1 MANRKPLVV
10 IDGVLNEIPSS
21 DSLVSTGGINNTPV
35 GNVAPSTVAATT
47 INASGQI
54 TSTVSTGTAPLV
66 VASTTKVTNLNVDL
80 LDGKDSTDFID
91 TSATAQTKAGDLT
104 ISGNLT
110 VHGTTTTIDSETLVV
125 KDKNIELGVVTTPTD
140 TTADGGGITLKGTTD
155 KSITWNQLNSN
166 WTSTENYNLLINKTY
181 QINNVTVLSST
192 TLGSS
197 VVNSSLTSVG
207 TITAGVWNAGAVTSS
222 GAVQG
227 IQLVSTVATGTAPL
241 TVASTTA
248 VTNLNSDML
257 DGMHAS
263 TTNVASTVMA
273 RDAGG
278 VTGIGGIQ
286 LDTGFLGASAVGLLS
301 WDVDSG
307 TAQIG
312 LAGGN
317 AVLQIGQEEVTLVY
331 NSTAATLTDM
341 QVVRVTG
348 AQGNNLTVALAQAN
362 SEANSAN
369 SLAVVTESIA
379 VGTTGFATRGGV
391 IHNID
396 TSAFA
401 EGAALWLSPTV
412 PGGIT
417 TTKPTAPNHLVLI
430 GWVVR
435 SHALVGQIFV
445 HIQNGYEL
453 DELHDVL
460 INGRA
465 SGNTLIYD
473 ATAGV
478 WKNAYIS
485 GSTNVVI
492 TNGPGSITISL
503 PSTITSNTS
512 GNAATVTNGVYTTG
526 SYNDPAWL
534 TGVNYSKL
542 VGTVPTW
549 NQNTTGTAA
558 NVTGVVAIANGGT
571 GGTTVSQAQTNL
583 QVDPAGTAI
592 QMAIALG

>member
-47 INASGQI
+47 VNASGQI

-317 AVLQIGQEEVTLVY
+317 AVLQIGQEEVTPVY